1 MEGVHQAADC
11 ALSGNLLLD
20 EPEEKTMPAS
30 GISVERL
37 TKRFGSVAAVDALSF
52 EVARGEVY
60 GFLGVNGAGKTTTI
74 RLLLDLLQPS
84 SGRATVLGVDC
95 HRDSRRARQLMGYL
109 PGELPVYPELS
120 AVQFLAYLARLGSR
134 PVDAPYRRRLLD
146 RFEVGTA
153 EAGRRLREH
162 SHGMRQKIGL
172 IQALMTR
179 PPVVIL
185 DEPTTGLDP
194 VMTLAFRET
203 IAELRAQGDV
213 TIFMSSH
220 VLADVE
226 STCDRIGLIRDGR
239 MVTTGTIEELKQR
252 AARRVTI
259 VFGAPVQADPPP
271 EVTVRERTPMRWVLD
286 VRGPAGPVIARL
298 AGLPVVDVQMDAF
311 RLEDYVAQFY
321 AGEAGS

>member
-1 MEGVHQAADC
+1 M
-11 ALSGNLLLD
+11 
-20 EPEEKTMPAS
+20 TTPAN
-30 GISVERL
+30 GISVQRL
-37 TKRFGSVAAVDALSF
+37 TKHFGSVAAVDGLSF
-52 EVARGEVY
+52 EVARGEAY

-74 RLLLDLLQPS
+74 RLLLDLLRPS

-95 HRDSRRARQLMGYL
+95 HRESLRARHLIGYL
-109 PGELPVYPELS
+109 PGELPVYPDLS
-120 AVQFLAYLARLGSR
+120 AEQFLAHLARLGSR
-134 PVDAPYRRRLLD
+134 PVDGPYQRRLLD
-146 RFEVGTA
+146 RFEVGAA
-153 EAGRRLREH
+153 EATRRLREH

-203 IAELRAQGDV
+203 VAELHAQGDV

-239 MVTTGTIEELKQR
+239 LVTTGTIQELKQR
-252 AARRVTI
+252 AARRMTI

-271 EVTVRERTPMRWVLD
+271 DAIVRERAPTRWVLD
-286 VRGPAGPVIARL
+286 VQGPAGPLIARL
-298 AGLPVVDVQMDAF
+298 AGLPVLDVQMDAF

-321 AGEAGS
+321 AGEARS